1 MKITE
6 GQLRRLIRQEVTRLI
21 EGAGDLADLTPG
33 APIDTPELF
42 GKLKFGDRI
51 TVNGEPASVEKYE
64 HPILHY
70 KLAETGADDELVEL
84 DVNYALSQDQDLD
97 DGPVVQ
103 VVWNGPRITEPG
115 DVYPRWLD

>member
-21 EGAGDLADLTPG
+21 EGAGALTPG

-51 TVNGEPASVEKYE
+51 TVDGEPASVEKYE
-64 HPILHY
+64 EPTLHY
-70 KLAETGADDELVEL
+70 KLERAAVAEEL